1 MVKSIDVIRSLS
13 FLPADDMNFKSD
25 LQRATANQIRIAIGF
40 MERDGGQHKTRIAA
54 CKRELRRRDSIAN
67 MGKEDH

>member
-1 MVKSIDVIRSLS
+1 MKSIDTIHSLS
-13 FLPADDMNFKSD
+13 FLPADDMNFKTT